1 MSADA
6 GLATRPTAIRWRI
19 LGLLV
24 LSSFVSY
31 VLRYNVST
39 AGPSMIDDLGLSEIQ
54 YGWILAAFTAGYAI
68 FQFPSGL
75 LGVAWGLRRTLA
87 VAMVLWGLLTILTSF
102 VPGTADDGTVWLTV
116 GSLIVI
122 RFLVGAVHAPIY
134 PITGAMVER
143 WFPVGHWGLPNGLS
157 STGLTLGTAATA
169 SVLAWMIGVHGWR
182 TSFLMLAPLGFLTAW
197 AWWWYVRDNPEEH
210 KDANEAEV
218 ELIQADRPVGTG
230 VAANEPAWL
239 RVLKDRNALLLTASY
254 FCMNYVFFQMFN
266 WVYYYFVEV
275 RGFDAQQAGYFTSIQ
290 WIAAAV
296 GATLGGFICDY
307 LCQKSGLCKG
317 CRWTAATAVAL
328 SGVFFLIGSFPVTA
342 TVAVTCFA
350 ASFFFNQ
357 ITEAA
362 YWSAAIGI
370 GGRYSAAT
378 CGIMNTGANSVGFV
392 NALLVPFT
400 AQLLGWGVAMATAAG
415 FAFLAAILW
424 LFIRPDQRIAD

>member
-1 MSADA
+1 MSASS
-6 GLATRPTAIRWRI
+6 RPTIVRWRV

-24 LSSFVSY
+24 ISSFVSY

-39 AGPSMIDDLGLSEIQ
+39 AGPSLIDDLGITEIQ
-54 YGWILAAFTAGYAI
+54 YGWVLAAFTAGYAI

-75 LGVAWGLRRTLA
+75 LGVAWGHRRTLA
-87 VAMVLWGLLTILTSF
+87 TAMVLWGLLTILTSV
-102 VPGTADDGTVWLTV
+102 VPGPDVAGVGLTV
-116 GSLIVI
+116 ASLIVV

-134 PITGAMVER
+134 PITGGVVER

-169 SVLAWMIGVHGWR
+169 SVLVWMIDLQGWR
-182 TSFLMLAPLGFLTAW
+182 QSFLMLAPLGFLAAW
-197 AWWWYVRDNPEEH
+197 AWWWYFRDNPEEH
-210 KDANEAEV
+210 KSVNAAEV
-218 ELIQADRPVGTG
+218 ALITADRP
-230 VAANEPAWL
+230 AATEESSGEPAWL
-239 RVLKDRNALLLTASY
+239 RVLKNRNALLLAASY

-266 WVYYYFVEV
+266 WVFYYFVEV
-275 RGFDAQQAGYFTSIQ
+275 RGFEAQQAGFFTSIQ

-296 GATLGGFICDY
+296 GATLGGFLCDY
-307 LCQKSGLCKG
+307 VCQRKGLCLG
-317 CRWTAATAVAL
+317 CRWPAAIAVFL
-328 SGVFFLIGSFPVTA
+328 SGVFILIGSLPVGA
-342 TVAVTCFA
+342 GVAVACFA

-362 YWSAAIGI
+362 YWAAAIGI

-378 CGIMNTGANSVGFV
+378 SGIMNTGGNSVGFV

-400 AQLLGWGVAMATAAG
+400 AQILGWTVAMATAAG

-424 LFIRPDQRIAD
+424 MFIRADERIAD

>member
-1 MSADA
+1 VSAP
-6 GLATRPTAIRWRI
+6 GVTLQRPTAVRWRI

-39 AGPSMIDDLGLSEIQ
+39 AGPSMMTELGLSEIQ
-54 YGWILAAFTAGYAI
+54 FGYVLAAFTAGYAI
-68 FQFPSGL
+68 FQFPGGL
-75 LGVAWGLRRTLA
+75 LSVVWGHRATLA
-87 VAMVLWGLLTILTSF
+87 LAMVLWGVLTVATSF
-102 VPGTADDGTVWLTV
+102 VPGPEAAGAYVTI
-116 GSLIVI
+116 GSLIVL

-134 PITGAMVER
+134 PITGAVVER

-169 SVLAWMIGVHGWR
+169 SVLAWMIGVYGWR

-197 AWWWYVRDNPEEH
+197 AWWWYVRNNPEEH
-210 KDANEAEV
+210 KSVNAAEV
-218 ELIQADRPVGTG
+218 ALIKADRPVGQG
-230 VAANEPAWL
+230 SAADEPAWL
-239 RVLKDRNALLLTASY
+239 RVLKNRNALLLTASY
-254 FCMNYVFFQMFN
+254 ACMNYVFYLMFN
-266 WVYYYFVEV
+266 WVFYYFVVV
-275 RGFDAQQAGYFTSIQ
+275 RGFPEQQAGYFTSIQ

-296 GATLGGFICDY
+296 GATLGGFVCDY
-307 LCQKSGLCKG
+307 LCQKSGLCRG

-328 SGVFFLIGSFPVTA
+328 SGVFILIGSLPVSA

-357 ITEAA
+357 ITESA
-362 YWSAAIGI
+362 YWAAAIGV
-370 GGRYSAAT
+370 GGRYSGAT
-378 CGIMNTGANSVGFV
+378 CGVMNTGANSIGFV

-400 AQLLGWGVAMATAAG
+400 ANVLGWGVAMATGAA

-424 LFIRPDQRIAD
+424 LFIRADQRIPD

>member
-1 MSADA
+1 VTGVEIPAQ
-6 GLATRPTAIRWRI
+6 RPTAVRWRI

-39 AGPSMIDDLGLSEIQ
+39 AGPSMVIDLGLSEIQ

-75 LGVAWGLRRTLA
+75 LGVAWGPRRLLM
-87 VAMVLWGLLTILTSF
+87 VAMILWGGLTILTSV
-102 VPGTADDGTVWLTV
+102 VPGPDFAGVWVTVL
-116 GSLIVI
+116 SLIVI

-134 PITGAMVER
+134 PMTGAVVER

-169 SVLAWMIGVHGWR
+169 SVLAWMIGNHGWR
-182 TSFLMLAPLGFLTAW
+182 ISFLMLAPLGFLSAW
-197 AWWWYVRDNPEEH
+197 AWWWYVRNNPEEH
-210 KDANEAEV
+210 KSVNAAEV
-218 ELIQADRPVGTG
+218 ELITANRPVAVVDADG
-230 VAANEPAWL
+230 EPAWL
-239 RVLKDRNALLLTASY
+239 RVLKNRNALLLAASY

-266 WVYYYFVEV
+266 WVFYYFVTV
-275 RGFDAQQAGYFTSIQ
+275 KGFAEQQAGYFTSIQ

-296 GATLGGFICDY
+296 GATLGGFICDHY
-307 LCQKSGLCKG
+307 CQKIGLCRG
-317 CRWTAATAVAL
+317 CRWPAAIAVAL
-328 SGVFFLIGSFPVTA
+328 SGVFILVGAVSPSA
-342 TVAVTCFA
+342 TIAVACFA

-362 YWSAAIGI
+362 YWAAAIGV
-370 GGRYSAAT
+370 GGRFSAAT
-378 CGIMNTGANSVGFV
+378 CGVMNTGGNSVGFV

-400 AQLLGWGVAMATAAG
+400 AQYVGWTIAMSTAAA

-424 LFIRPDQRIAD
+424 LFIRADERIGE